1 MGRIA
6 LEGLEFFAY
15 HGFYDEE
22 QKIGNKYAVDVAVE
36 TDLMEAAR
44 HDALQATVNYEEL
57 YKLIAGIMGTS
68 TRLLETLCLRI
79 IRSVFRQFPSV
90 KQVEVSMSKF
100 NPPIGGVCRRA
111 VVTLTKTRAEL
122 EELEAAWPRSGDH
135 RL

>member
-1 MGRIA
+1 MGRVA

-36 TDLMEAAR
+36 TDLSEAAKR
-44 HDALQATVNYEEL
+44 DALGATVNYEEL
-57 YKLIAGIMGTS
+57 YRLVAEIMGTS

-79 IRSVFRQFPSV
+79 IRAVFRQFPSV
-90 KQVEVSMSKF
+90 DEVEVSMSKF

-111 VVTLTKTRAEL
+111 VVTIRKNRAEM
-122 EELEAAWPRSGDH
+122 ESLEAAWPRSGDH
-135 RL
+135 VL